1 MTAGWK
7 TKMPIY
13 DLVKTLAWNSSQEM
27 TDRIWGRFAWIVR
40 ILLTSLLYS
49 DESINVLQQLAL
61 ADYNAAKAPAEGFWD
76 IIDVKLAE
84 HREKT
89 AEIPLEQRAAYES
102 MYVLL
107 PSYNSSY

>member
-1 MTAGWK
+1 MDCTY
-7 TKMPIY
+7 T
-13 DLVKTLAWNSSQEM
+13 S
-27 TDRIWGRFAWIVR
+27 
-40 ILLTSLLYS
+40 LTSLLYS

-102 MYVLL
+102 MYVFL